1 MRLTK
6 GKKMNENKMLNDK
19 PIFVAKSRTFHGL
32 ILAAT
37 CLMFAL
43 VIYLLSQESE
53 ADVIDWVG
61 IGFFGI
67 GVVFVL
73 YETLIFKKIM
83 LFDDRIEVHC
93 LNKVI
98 VRTYSQIESFVL
110 LEWYTRKGF
119 TNRLKLECEPYF
131 IHTYLDGVLLHK
143 NELYKIK
150 EILIKKGV
158 KDNSCI
164 IKEILIKQKV
174 KEKGYGRF

>member
-1 MRLTK
+1 
-6 GKKMNENKMLNDK
+6 MNENEMLNDK

-83 LFDDRIEVHC
+83 LFDDRIEVHYV
-93 LNKVI
+93 NKVI
-98 VRTYSQIESFVL
+98 VRTYSQIKRCYVSESGHG
-110 LEWYTRKGF
+110 GF
-119 TNRLKLECEPYF
+119 TKHLILECEPKF
-131 IHTYLDGVLLHK
+131 RHFYLSNTLLHK
-143 NELYKIK
+143 NDLYKIE
-150 EILIKKGV
+150 EILNKKGI
-158 KDNSCI
+158 KD
-164 IKEILIKQKV
+164 
-174 KEKGYGRF
+174 KGWI